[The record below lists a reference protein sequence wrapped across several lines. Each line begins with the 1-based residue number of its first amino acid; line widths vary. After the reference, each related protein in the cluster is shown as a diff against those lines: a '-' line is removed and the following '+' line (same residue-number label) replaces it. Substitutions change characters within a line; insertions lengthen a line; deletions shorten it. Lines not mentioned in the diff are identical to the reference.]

1 MVGRAVL
8 MRYHVLASDDGGT
21 IATRGPV
28 ATGRVIV
35 ATWHPHE
42 TSVTTPESPYCSR
55 PTG

>member
-1 MVGRAVL
+1 